1 MNLYFNIDISLNY
14 KSPVQKIRV
23 MTEDWTEKN
32 IFCPN
37 CGDSIKKLPNNSPAV
52 DFHCKKCNEKYELK
66 SKKNT
71 FGNLI
76 VDGAYSIM
84 SEKISKSSIPNFFLL
99 NYNLE
104 NDYKSQKY
112 KVTNFFVIP
121 RHFFTLDILHKREP
135 LSSNARRTGW
145 IGCNIL
151 IGQIP
156 STGKIYY
163 IKDQKQEAKEEIIK
177 KWKTTLFLR
186 EEEKLKGWILD
197 IMKCIDKIKKE
208 EFELQ
213 DLYNFETYLQKKYPN
228 NKHIKDKIRQQLQF
242 LRDKGYLIFLERGK
256 YKRNYDI

>member
-1 MNLYFNIDISLNY
+1 MNLDFDLNISLNY
-14 KSPVQKIRV
+14 KSLAQKIRV
-23 MTEDWTEKN
+23 MTEAWTKRN

-37 CGDSIKKLPNNSPAV
+37 CGGIIKKFPNNYPAG
-52 DFHCKKCNEKYELK
+52 DFYCEDCKEEFELK

-84 SEKISKSSIPNFFLL
+84 SEKIRSLTIPNFFLL
-99 NYNLE
+99 NY
-104 NDYKSQKY
+104 DSQNY
-112 KVTNFFVIP
+112 KVINFFVIP

-135 LSSNARRTGW
+135 LSSNARRAGW

-151 IGQIP
+151 IGEIP
-156 STGKIYY
+156 SSGKIYY
-163 IKDQKQEAKEEIIK
+163 VRDQQEEAKEDIIK

-213 DLYNFETYLQKKYPN
+213 DLYNFETYLQKKYPQ